1 VDWLDEM
8 ERELMNQKLTKSL
21 PYSSSGK
28 TEKLVRN
35 VHVVLG
41 IAAMLIQLPI
51 LEFEVW
57 FDTTGF
63 ALPVFIIM
71 IGFVYG
77 FIPSRE
83 SDEEY
88 LRHVLEPRAVEVTDE
103 TRARFLQFRKTSRRV
118 VLLSGYVYAV
128 FFQLLWISLADIGD
142 FALPALFIIF
152 PIFAT
157 FLAVGSTPYLMVLE
171 RVRYQDVRHLLD
183 VDRKYLKSRQW
194 IKS

>member
-1 VDWLDEM
+1 
-8 ERELMNQKLTKSL
+8 MNQESTKSL

-35 VHVVLG
+35 AHVALG
-41 IAAMLIQLPI
+41 IAAMLIQFPL

-63 ALPVFIIM
+63 ALPVFIIT
-71 IGFVYG
+71 IGIVYG

-83 SDEEY
+83 SDEDY
-88 LRHVLEPRAVEVTDE
+88 LRHVVEPRAEEVSEE

-128 FFQLLWISLADIGD
+128 IFQLIWMALANIGD
-142 FALPALFIIF
+142 FAVPALFFVF
-152 PIFAT
+152 PIFASLVALGPT
-157 FLAVGSTPYLMVLE
+157 PFLMG
-171 RVRYQDVRHLLD
+171 
-183 VDRKYLKSRQW
+183 
-194 IKS
+194 